1 MLTLICRWLLLDR
14 SMLFYSVVSDIFVLM
29 YVMLTFFLSLVIA
42 ALLLEVCC
50 LCNPPN
56 LLIVLITAIIAFL
69 NNRHISMRLLGHLHV
84 RGSRLVL
91 DLSWN
96 FLLCNLSG
104 VGKSGALLSSSS
116 PLRLAFELFKIL
128 L

>member
-1 MLTLICRWLLLDR
+1 
-14 SMLFYSVVSDIFVLM
+14 MLFYAVLTDIFVLM
-29 YVMLTFFLSLVIA
+29 HMMLAFFLSLVIA
-42 ALLLEVCC
+42 ALLLEVCG
-50 LCNPPN
+50 LCNSPY
-56 LLIVLITAIIAFL
+56 LLIVFITAIIAFL
-69 NNRHISMRLLGHLHV
+69 NNRNISMRLLGHLHV
-84 RGSRLVL
+84 RSSRLFL

-96 FLLCNLSG
+96 FLLCHLSG